1 GPVARL
7 VSRRLEGLAPGCRL
21 PHRRGIGVRPALPA
35 GHARR
40 DHGTDRRLR
49 DRGWC
54 RAARGSVQ
62 TPLARAAVGADMAQ
76 LSLTDK
82 EGETLTKAL
91 EAYLSDLRMEIG
103 DTDAHDFR
111 EGLKQ
116 EESVI
121 TRLLERLRKGLG

>member
-1 GPVARL
+1 
-7 VSRRLEGLAPGCRL
+7 
-21 PHRRGIGVRPALPA
+21 
-35 GHARR
+35 
-40 DHGTDRRLR
+40 
-49 DRGWC
+49 
-54 RAARGSVQ
+54 
-62 TPLARAAVGADMAQ
+62 MAQ

-91 EAYLSDLRMEIG
+91 ETYLSDLRMEIA

-121 TRLLERLRKGLG
+121 TRLLEQLRKGLG

>member
-1 GPVARL
+1 
-7 VSRRLEGLAPGCRL
+7 
-21 PHRRGIGVRPALPA
+21 
-35 GHARR
+35 
-40 DHGTDRRLR
+40 
-49 DRGWC
+49 
-54 RAARGSVQ
+54 
-62 TPLARAAVGADMAQ
+62 MAQ

-91 EAYLSDLRMEIG
+91 ENYLSDLRMEIA

-121 TRLLERLRKGLG
+121 TRLLEQLRKGLG